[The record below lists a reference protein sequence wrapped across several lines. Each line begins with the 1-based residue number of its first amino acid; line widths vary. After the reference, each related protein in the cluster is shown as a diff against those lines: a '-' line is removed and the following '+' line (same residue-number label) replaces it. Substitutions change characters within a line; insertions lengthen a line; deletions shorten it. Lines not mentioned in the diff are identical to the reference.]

1 MFEVVLNYKINIFLI
16 FIISLLFLISIT
28 YIWPK
33 FISLG
38 LDNKF
43 GIQKIHNVNSLRIGG
58 FLIYLFFCISLIVL
72 ETSNQYLL
80 LLVLLPVIL
89 AGFYEDLT
97 SKGLVNIR
105 LIATTISAVLACLF
119 YQASVYKVDF
129 IIVDNFLADN
139 AILPYT
145 FAIIGISIC
154 SHTWNFIDGVN
165 GLASGLGVIVLLA
178 LAFLSYISSLDELF
192 IFLIVFSTIIFSFG
206 LLMSLLANFFRRYR
220 CLSNRV
226 YCCLVRC

>member
-1 MFEVVLNYKINIFLI
+1 MLNYKINIFLI

-80 LLVLLPVIL
+80 LLVFLLPVIL

-206 LLMSLLANFFRRYR
+206 LLMSLLANFF
-220 CLSNRV
+220 
-226 YCCLVRC
+226 